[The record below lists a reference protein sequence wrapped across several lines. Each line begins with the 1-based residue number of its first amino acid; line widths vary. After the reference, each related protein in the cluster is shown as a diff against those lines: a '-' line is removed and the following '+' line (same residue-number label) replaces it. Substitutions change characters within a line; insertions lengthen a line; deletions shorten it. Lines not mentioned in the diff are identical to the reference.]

1 MPISVT
7 DHLRI
12 TLSLEGR
19 ALLIL
24 AYRSTS
30 FHGYLL
36 YRALYYMVASTKQQ
50 ESGKSYFVAEKAK
63 AQGCG
68 TIYPRSQNRWRNWNL
83 NQISESKA
91 QSPSSSKRLLQSNKQ
106 EGQIEVNSICIS
118 KYFKCEYWSKWTK
131 KVASPLMHIGL
142 QIKKYS
148 YINTTYEDS
157 LSRHFFPCKDTS
169 EIKIAV
175 KVKMQF
181 DE

>member
-1 MPISVT
+1 MWNNLPKVT
-7 DHLRI
+7 EQMKELK
-12 TLSLEGR
+12 
-19 ALLIL
+19 
-24 AYRSTS
+24 
-30 FHGYLL
+30 F
-36 YRALYYMVASTKQQ
+36 K
-50 ESGKSYFVAEKAK
+50 
-63 AQGCG
+63 
-68 TIYPRSQNRWRNWNL
+68 PN
-83 NQISESKA
+83 SESKA
-91 QSPSSSKRLLQSNKQ
+91 QSPSSSKRLPQSNKQ

-157 LSRHFFPCKDTS
+157 LSRHLFPCKDTS